1 MNSSF
6 RITVWTFILH
16 RAVALNNLVPFC
28 WTLLKRQKAKLTKW
42 NWLLFFRTAIIFTN
56 SNQAELKMAVTWLI
70 IMENSECYSF
80 MKWNYSLEATANF
93 SQSSQ
98 MFFHQTLKK
107 KIGTLVNAV
116 CVCEWLNFLSQY
128 TTASGEIY
136 FPFSL
141 HSSSCI
147 MD

>member
-6 RITVWTFILH
+6 RITVWTFVLH
-16 RAVALNNLVPFC
+16 RAVDLNNLVPFC

-42 NWLLFFRTAIIFTN
+42 NWLLFFRTAIIFT
-56 SNQAELKMAVTWLI
+56 WLI

-80 MKWNYSLEATANF
+80 MKWNYSLEASANF

-141 HSSSCI
+141 HSSSYI